1 MESYQQLVDV
11 TLWNLQAS
19 SLDPSQI
26 VYVILNTIN
35 SVVHFFFVQPTSI
48 SMHEKSIWTPH
59 DQSRNS

>member
-35 SVVHFFFVQPTSI
+35 SVVHFFLCAAHVNL
-48 SMHEKSIWTPH
+48 HAWKVH
-59 DQSRNS
+59 LNSTWPK